1 LLFGPQASAKRNA
14 QWVSRKPFVADY
26 WLNMQRLQQRR
37 YFLQTSTWKR
47 KMFRKIFGAG
57 DKLQRAVEE
66 LKVCSGPDDQPPSGA
81 NEGAVGK

>member
-1 LLFGPQASAKRNA
+1 
-14 QWVSRKPFVADY
+14 
-26 WLNMQRLQQRR
+26 
-37 YFLQTSTWKR
+37 
-47 KMFRKIFGAG
+47 MFRKIFGAG